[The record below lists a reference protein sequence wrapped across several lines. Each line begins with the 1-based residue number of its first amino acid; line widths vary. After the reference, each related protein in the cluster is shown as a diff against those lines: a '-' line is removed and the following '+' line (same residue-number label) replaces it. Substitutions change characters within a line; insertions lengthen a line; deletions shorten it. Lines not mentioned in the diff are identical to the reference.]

1 MAMLCDAR
9 DHASPSQHASA
20 TRVKRY
26 TCQSWAPKVRERC
39 GWAAGKRD
47 RKTKKCWPVT
57 VTVVGEMVHLN
68 IHFPSPKP
76 KLNLEA

>member
-1 MAMLCDAR
+1 MLLVLTEPCPSEKFSQYRNRDTARYLAMLCDAR

-39 GWAAGKRD
+39 GWAAGKRL
-47 RKTKKCWPVT
+47 
-57 VTVVGEMVHLN
+57 GYL
-68 IHFPSPKP
+68 
-76 KLNLEA
+76 